1 MSLHVRAFRSSDAAD
16 FARLNLRWIEE
27 YFGVEDSDRAQLG
40 DPEAAIVAPGGTIA
54 MAEVDGEV
62 VGCGALVPPHITP
75 EDGRT
80 WLEVVKMATD
90 PAAQGK
96 GAAGAVMD
104 FLIAA
109 AREQG
114 CDALWLETNDT
125 LSAAL
130 HLYERKGFKRLG
142 EDELWP
148 TPYARC
154 NCQMVLTL

>member
-1 MSLHVRAFRSSDAAD
+1 MTVQARSFRQGDAGD

-27 YFGVEDSDRAQLG
+27 LFGVEDSDRQQLG
-40 DPEAAIVAPGGTIA
+40 DPEAAIIAQGGTIA

-62 VGCGALVPPHITP
+62 VGCGALAPPHVSP
-75 EDGRT
+75 GDGRK

-90 PAAQGK
+90 PAAQGQ

-109 AREQG
+109 ARRQG

-125 LSAAL
+125 LAAAL
-130 HLYERKGFKRLG
+130 RLYERKGFRRLG
-142 EDELWP
+142 EHELWP